1 MAAPFIKTKRKGAAM
16 KKEEVLVFIEKMK
29 RYGDIWEEQDVI
41 ARYGDMELEDA
52 IEDRKFD
59 ISEFSSLTGM
69 IIDDEE

>member
-1 MAAPFIKTKRKGAAM
+1 MAAPFIKTKRKGAAR

>member
-1 MAAPFIKTKRKGAAM
+1 MAAPFIKTKRRGAAM
-16 KKEEVLVFIEKMK
+16 KKDEVSVFIEKIK
-29 RYGDIWEEQDVI
+29 KYGDIWEAEDVM
-41 ARYGDMELEDA
+41 ARYGNMELEEA

>member
-29 RYGDIWEEQDVI
+29 RYGDIWEEEDVI

>member
-1 MAAPFIKTKRKGAAM
+1 M
-16 KKEEVLVFIEKMK
+16 KKDEVSVFIEKMK
-29 RYGDIWEEQDVI
+29 KYGDIWEAEDVM
-41 ARYGDMELEDA
+41 ARYCNMELEEA